1 MIMIMATKPH
11 QYLVCWKG
19 MLKGSDEPLPMRP
32 FPTRELADAYI
43 IGCADVICINSKKDL
58 EIDDVIPDFMIV
70 EAS

>member
-1 MIMIMATKPH
+1 METKPH

-19 MLKGSDEPLPMRP
+19 MLKGSSEPLPMRP

-58 EIDDVIPDFMIV
+58 EICDVIPDFMIT

>member
-1 MIMIMATKPH
+1 
-11 QYLVCWKG
+11 
-19 MLKGSDEPLPMRP
+19 MLKGSSEPLPMRP

-58 EIDDVIPDFMIV
+58 EICDVIPDFMIT